1 MWIDLFLGITCL
13 EETIGDPLMSLPAFK
28 DELRDSVL
36 VCDGAMG
43 TLIYSR
49 GVHLSRC
56 FDEVNL
62 SNPFLVSKI
71 HHDYIDAGARVV
83 ETNTF
88 GANRLKLA
96 RHALADQLS
105 GIIASG
111 VKIAR
116 EAAGQAG
123 VYVAG
128 SVGPL
133 GVRLDHPEGIRRPQA
148 REVFAEHI
156 GALLDSGVDLLI
168 LETFV
173 DPVELALACEVAREL
188 DGEFP
193 LVASAVFDEKELCG
207 GRTPEEL
214 VGLLAPLEPDAIG
227 INCRLSADKMLPV
240 LERMHAV
247 SDIPLSAMSDV
258 GEARLVDD
266 RDIYVSTPEFM
277 AEYARRAIQS
287 AGVRLVGGCCG
298 TNPGHIRAIAATVRM
313 LRPSSRTV
321 SVRPRGKGPE
331 KAGVQAVPWQEKT
344 PFAARLAAGKFV
356 SSVEI
361 RPPKGLDT
369 TQIRAALEGLGRAG
383 VDAMNIPDGPR
394 ATARMNP
401 IHIASQLNRYPEQ
414 IELIVH
420 FTCRDRNLL
429 GLQADLLGAHS
440 LGLRNVLAVTG
451 DPPKLGDYPDATAV
465 YDVDGIGLV
474 AIIDRLNHGEDVG
487 GRPLGEPTGFLIGVG
502 VNPGAVNLDEEVKR
516 LWAKI
521 ENGAEYVFTQPVFE
535 LDYLDRFLL
544 RAGKLPIP
552 LLAGYYPLYSY
563 RNAEFLH
570 SEVPGMTVPEQV
582 RRRMKEA
589 GSGPG
594 AQDTGVQIAREALEA
609 ICDRVQGAY
618 IMPPFDKWELAV
630 RVLDGF
636 IEPPQAKNSN

>member
-1 MWIDLFLGITCL
+1 
-13 EETIGDPLMSLPAFK
+13 MSLPAFK
-28 DELRDSVL
+28 DALRDSIL

-71 HHDYIDAGARVV
+71 HHDYINAGARVI

-96 RHALADQLS
+96 RHALADR
-105 GIIASG
+105 IAEIVTAG

-116 EAAGQAG
+116 EAATEAG

-133 GVRLDHPEGIRRPQA
+133 GVRLDHPEGIRRPEAQ
-148 REVFAEHI
+148 EVFAEHI
-156 GALLDSGVDLLI
+156 GLLLERGVDLLI

-173 DPVELALACEVAREL
+173 DPQELALACEVARQL
-188 DGEFP
+188 DEDFP
-193 LVASAVFDEKELCG
+193 VVASAVFDEKQLCG
-207 GRTPEEL
+207 GKTPEEL
-214 VGLLAPLEPDAIG
+214 VDLLTPLKPDAIG
-227 INCRLSADKMLPV
+227 VNCRLSADKMLPV

-247 SDIPLSAMSDV
+247 SGLPLSAMSDA

-266 RDIYVSTPEFM
+266 RDMYISTPEFV

-287 AGVRLVGGCCG
+287 AGVKLVGGCCG
-298 TNPGHIRAIAATVRM
+298 TNPGHIRAIAAAVRM
-313 LRPSSRTV
+313 LQPSSRTV
-321 SVRPRGKGPE
+321 SVRPRETRAE
-331 KAGVQAVPWQEKT
+331 KAEVQAVPWQEKT
-344 PFAARLAAGKFV
+344 TFAARLARGKFV

-361 RPPKGLDT
+361 RPPKGLDSSG
-369 TQIRAALEGLGRAG
+369 IKAALEGLRRAG

-401 IHIASQLNRYPEQ
+401 IHIASQLNQHPEE

-420 FTCRDRNLL
+420 CTCRDRNIL

-465 YDVDGIGLV
+465 YDVDAIGLV
-474 AIIDRLNHGEDVG
+474 AIIDRLNHGEDLG
-487 GRPLGEPTGFLIGVG
+487 GRPLKEPTAFLIGVG
-502 VNPGAVNLDEEVKR
+502 VNPGAVNLEEEVKR

-521 ENGAEYVFTQPVFE
+521 DNGAEYVFTQPVFD

-544 RAGKLPIP
+544 RAGKLPVP

-570 SEVPGMTVPEQV
+570 SEVPGMTIPEQV

-589 GSGPG
+589 GSGPA

-636 IEPPQAKNSN
+636 IEPPQAKRSKPSR

>member
-1 MWIDLFLGITCL
+1 MT
-13 EETIGDPLMSLPAFK
+13 LPVFK
-28 DELRDSVL
+28 DALRDSIL

-56 FDEVNL
+56 FDEVNF

-71 HHDYIDAGARVV
+71 HHDYINAGARVI

-96 RHALADQLS
+96 RHALADQ
-105 GIIASG
+105 IEKIVAAG

-116 EAAGQAG
+116 EAADEAGG

-133 GVRLDHPEGIRRPQA
+133 GVRLDHPEGIRRPEAQ
-148 REVFAEHI
+148 ELFAEHI
-156 GALLDSGVDLLI
+156 GLLLDNSVDLLI

-173 DPVELALACEVAREL
+173 DPQELALACEVVREL
-188 DGEFP
+188 NGDFP
-193 LVASAVFDEKELCG
+193 VVASAVFDEKELCG
-207 GRTPEEL
+207 GKTPEEL
-214 VGLLAPLEPDAIG
+214 VRLLVPLKPDAIG
-227 INCRLSADKMLPV
+227 VNCRLSADKMLPV
-240 LERMHAV
+240 LEQMHAV
-247 SDIPLSAMSDV
+247 TSLPLSAMSDA

-266 RDIYVSTPEFM
+266 RDMYISTPEFV

-287 AGVRLVGGCCG
+287 AGVKLVGGCCG

-313 LRPSSRTV
+313 LQSSSRTV
-321 SVRPRGKGPE
+321 SVRPRETRPE
-331 KAGVQAVPWQEKT
+331 KAEVQTVPWQEKT
-344 PFAARLAAGKFV
+344 SFAARLAGGKFV

-369 TQIRAALEGLGRAG
+369 SGIRTALEGLRRAG

-401 IHIASQLNRYPEQ
+401 IHIASQLNNYPDE
-414 IELIVH
+414 IEVIVH
-420 FTCRDRNLL
+420 CTCRDRNLL

-440 LGLRNVLAVTG
+440 LGLRNLLAVTG
-451 DPPKLGDYPDATAV
+451 DPPKLGDYPDSTAV
-465 YDVDGIGLV
+465 YDVDAIGLV

-487 GRPLGEPTGFLIGVG
+487 GRPISEPTRFLIGVG

-516 LWAKI
+516 LWTKI
-521 ENGAEYVFTQPVFE
+521 ENGAEYVFTQPVFD

-544 RAGKLPIP
+544 RAGELPIP

-570 SEVPGMTVPEQV
+570 SEVPGMTIPEDV
-582 RRRMKEA
+582 MARMKEA

-594 AQDTGVQIAREALEA
+594 AQDTGVQIAREALES
-609 ICDRVQGAY
+609 IYDRVQGAY

-630 RVLDGF
+630 RVLDRF
-636 IEPPQAKNSN
+636 TEPPQAKDSNRSR

>member
-1 MWIDLFLGITCL
+1 
-13 EETIGDPLMSLPAFK
+13 MSLPAFR
-28 DELRDSVL
+28 DALRDSIL

-71 HHDYIDAGARVV
+71 HHDYINAGARVI

-88 GANRLKLA
+88 GANRLKLD
-96 RHALADQLS
+96 RHALADRI
-105 GIIASG
+105 GEIVAAG
-111 VKIAR
+111 VKLAR
-116 EAAGQAG
+116 EAAAEAG
-123 VYVAG
+123 AYVAG

-133 GVRLDHPEGIRRPQA
+133 GVRLDHPEGIRRPEAQ
-148 REVFAEHI
+148 EVFAEHI
-156 GALLDSGVDLLI
+156 GLLLDSGVDLLV

-173 DPVELALACEVAREL
+173 DPQELALACEVARQL
-188 DGEFP
+188 DGDFP
-193 LVASAVFDEKELCG
+193 VVASAVFDEKQLCG
-207 GRTPEEL
+207 GKTPEECAR
-214 VGLLAPLEPDAIG
+214 LLEPLNPDAIG
-227 INCRLSADKMLPV
+227 VNCRLSADKMLPV
-240 LERMHAV
+240 LERMHAATGL
-247 SDIPLSAMSDV
+247 PLSAMSDA

-266 RDIYVSTPEFM
+266 RDMYVSTPEFV

-287 AGVRLVGGCCG
+287 AGVKLVGGCCG
-298 TNPGHIRAIAATVRM
+298 TNPGHIRAIAAAVRM
-313 LRPSSRTV
+313 LQPSTRTI
-321 SVRPRGKGPE
+321 SVRSRE
-331 KAGVQAVPWQEKT
+331 KSTERAEVQPVPWQKKT
-344 PFAARLAAGKFV
+344 SFAASLAGGKFV

-369 TQIRAALEGLGRAG
+369 SGVKAALEGLRRAG

-401 IHIASQLNRYPEQ
+401 IHIASQLNQHPEQ
-414 IELIVH
+414 IEVIVH
-420 FTCRDRNLL
+420 CTCRDRNLL

-465 YDVDGIGLV
+465 YDVDAIGLV
-474 AIIDRLNHGEDVG
+474 AIINRLNHGEDLG
-487 GRPLGEPTGFLIGVG
+487 GRPLSETTAFLIGVR
-502 VNPGAVNLDEEVKR
+502 VNPGAVNLDEEEKR

-521 ENGAEYVFTQPVFE
+521 ENGAEYVFTQPVFD
-535 LDYLDRFLL
+535 LDVLDRFLL
-544 RAGKLPIP
+544 RAGELPVP
-552 LLAGYYPLYSY
+552 LLAGYYPLYSC

-570 SEVPGMTVPEQV
+570 SEVPGMTIPAEVMA
-582 RRRMKEA
+582 RMKEA

-609 ICDRVQGAY
+609 IYDRVQGAY

-636 IEPPQAKNSN
+636 IEPPQAKLSKPSR